1 VSHLGADSAAPGLAV
16 VSLNLNYWVVDN
28 PSTAT
33 PGAPASILGQAQFA
47 WLDETLALCAE
58 QGEAVCI

>member
-1 VSHLGADSAAPGLAV
+1 